1 MRTLDAQIGERISTE
16 RMLAM
21 VSTILGALAIVLAMV
36 GLYSVLAN
44 AVAQRAREIGI
55 RMALG
60 AARTQVVGMVMRDTL
75 RMVSLGVLVGI
86 PVSLAA
92 SRWIA
97 SFLYGIKAQDP
108 LTYIATAALVVAAG
122 LAAAYIPSRRA
133 SRVDPMVVLR
143 YD

>member
-1 MRTLDAQIGERISTE
+1 
-16 RMLAM
+16 
-21 VSTILGALAIVLAMV
+21 
-36 GLYSVLAN
+36 
-44 AVAQRAREIGI
+44 
-55 RMALG
+55 MALG
-60 AARTQVVGMVMRDTL
+60 AASIQVIRMVMRDTL
-75 RMVSLGVLVGI
+75 KLVVAGVLVGI

-108 LTYIATAALVVAAG
+108 FTYVAIGGLVVAAG
-122 LAAAYIPSRRA
+122 FAAAYIPSRRA

>member
-1 MRTLDAQIGERISTE
+1 
-16 RMLAM
+16 
-21 VSTILGALAIVLAMV
+21 
-36 GLYSVLAN
+36 
-44 AVAQRAREIGI
+44 
-55 RMALG
+55 
-60 AARTQVVGMVMRDTL
+60 MRDTL
-75 RMVSLGVLVGI
+75 RLVLIGVLIGI

-108 LTYIATAALVVAAG
+108 LTYVAIGALVVAAG
-122 LAAAYIPSRRA
+122 FAAAYVPSRRA

>member
-1 MRTLDAQIGERISTE
+1 MRTLNAQIGETLSTE
-16 RMLAM
+16 RMLAT

-60 AARTQVVGMVMRDTL
+60 AARTQVIGMVMRDTL
-75 RMVSLGVLVGI
+75 RMVFVGVLVGI

-97 SFLYGIKAQDP
+97 SFLYGVEAQDP
-108 LTYIATAALVVAAG
+108 LTYIAIAGLVVAAG
-122 LAAAYIPSRRA
+122 LAAAYAPSRRA
-133 SRVDPMVVLR
+133 SRVDPIVVLR

>member
-1 MRTLDAQIGERISTE
+1 
-16 RMLAM
+16 
-21 VSTILGALAIVLAMV
+21 
-36 GLYSVLAN
+36 
-44 AVAQRAREIGI
+44 
-55 RMALG
+55 
-60 AARTQVVGMVMRDTL
+60 
-75 RMVSLGVLVGI
+75 MVSLGVLVGI

-108 LTYIATAALVVAAG
+108 LTYVAIAALVVTAG
-122 LAAAYIPSRRA
+122 FAAAYIPSRRA

>member
-1 MRTLDAQIGERISTE
+1 
-16 RMLAM
+16 
-21 VSTILGALAIVLAMV
+21 
-36 GLYSVLAN
+36 
-44 AVAQRAREIGI
+44 
-55 RMALG
+55 
-60 AARTQVVGMVMRDTL
+60 MVMRDTL
-75 RMVSLGVLVGI
+75 RMVLIGVLVGI

-108 LTYIATAALVVAAG
+108 VTYAAIAALVIAAG

>member
-1 MRTLDAQIGERISTE
+1 
-16 RMLAM
+16 
-21 VSTILGALAIVLAMV
+21 
-36 GLYSVLAN
+36 
-44 AVAQRAREIGI
+44 
-55 RMALG
+55 MALG